1 MPKRI
6 SSPSLRWPGFVVFS
20 DPLTLPQAL
29 AWEKANSNAAPYRAK
44 FREAL
49 KDESWQTVDITE
61 IHAAMFPGVMAC
73 VEKWELEGIDDPPNP
88 FPASPRKPAMDLFV
102 WLMNEISRIYAGE
115 EEKAD
120 PNE

>member
-6 SSPSLRWPGFVVFS
+6 SSPSSRWPGFVTFS

-29 AWEKANSNAAPYRAK
+29 AWEKAVRNAQDRTADATITDYNY
-44 FREAL
+44 AL
-49 KDESWQTVDITE
+49 L
-61 IHAAMFPGVMAC
+61 PGICAC
-73 VEKWELEGIDDPPNP
+73 VEKWELEKLENLTPDN
-88 FPASPRKPAMDLFV
+88 FPATPRKASIELIT
-102 WLMNEISRIYAGE
+102 WLMNEVSRIYVGE